1 MSFIF
6 RPGGTKQPQL
16 KQIPYYTAF
25 NPRSIGTCALWLDAA
40 DPNGTGVQPSDGT
53 TITTWIDKSGT
64 SNHGTSGTA
73 TFQRDSLGPCINFT
87 GSQSY
92 TLTNSNGVVNQY
104 FTIFVV
110 EQLQNYAGG
119 ETGFMGGTTAGANQN
134 LHMRYVN
141 GGGGIKFGFYANDL
155 DGSLTAFINNASQPI
170 RIWSFSFTASSRVIY
185 LNGVSLAS
193 DANNTYISGW
203 SGARIGSILGGQ
215 FYNGKMR
222 EILIYSGTFTT
233 TQRQQ
238 IESYLI
244 QKWPVTVS
252 LPSDHLHNT
261 KPAGIPAVSIR
272 NTRGF
277 NLIAALLSAMSTVYT
292 LSTYSL
298 ATIANSVS
306 AASGTVSYIWTV
318 AVPTGAKGKNAFLI
332 IFFNLYSLTQF
343 QANQFFDYG
352 IYVDGVV
359 QGFGDTGTARYVHT
373 AAANYALN
381 NGGITYGTNAMS
393 PYQPL
398 IIPLVLAAG
407 ATTIQLG
414 ISNSQS
420 ALSPIATT
428 QIGYLSNNATS
439 SGTSNTS
446 NFVPQTLFT
455 TAGSN
460 VYTVPTTCSA
470 GTVTGVFV
478 YLWGSGGQG
487 TSNGAGRACVGGAGG
502 FVSGYYACAGGT
514 NLIYIVGSPSG
525 TGLASTGGSGAGGG
539 NTGGQGYDGGGFS
552 GIFLSNANGVVQANA
567 IAIAGG
573 GGGGGLGGNCVGG
586 FGGYPTGGAP
596 TQYGTGIVA
605 TAILGGSQ
613 TAGGIGTRNAGSA
626 LLGAPSSGPSDGG
639 GAGGGGYY
647 GGGSHAFSGVWAVGQ
662 ATSYFGGAGGSSY
675 VGSSLGASPSPAGIG
690 LTSSAVTSNGNTSVS
705 YTPSVPGGI
714 SSTYYP
720 GGTRGYGDITSL
732 RTGTGAVVIVPAV
745 GANPVSVG
753 VSATLYSV

>member
-1 MSFIF
+1 
-6 RPGGTKQPQL
+6 
-16 KQIPYYTAF
+16 
-25 NPRSIGTCALWLDAA
+25 
-40 DPNGTGVQPSDGT
+40 
-53 TITTWIDKSGT
+53 
-64 SNHGTSGTA
+64 
-73 TFQRDSLGPCINFT
+73 
-87 GSQSY
+87 
-92 TLTNSNGVVNQY
+92 
-104 FTIFVV
+104 
-110 EQLQNYAGG
+110 
-119 ETGFMGGTTAGANQN
+119 
-134 LHMRYVN
+134 
-141 GGGGIKFGFYANDL
+141 
-155 DGSLTAFINNASQPI
+155 
-170 RIWSFSFTASSRVIY
+170 
-185 LNGVSLAS
+185 
-193 DANNTYISGW
+193 
-203 SGARIGSILGGQ
+203 
-215 FYNGKMR
+215 MR

-252 LPSDHLHNT
+252 LLSDHLHNT

-478 YLWGSGGQG
+478 FLWGSGGQG
-487 TSNGAGRACVGGAGG
+487 TNNGAGRACVGGAGG
-502 FVSGYYACAGGT
+502 FVSGYYACPGGT

-525 TGLASTGGSGAGGG
+525 TGLSSTGGSGAGGG
-539 NTGGQGYDGGGFS
+539 NTSGQGYDGGGFS
-552 GIFLSNANGVVQANA
+552 GIFLSNASGVVQANA

-596 TQYGTGIVA
+596 TQYGTGLVA

-647 GGGSHAFSGVWAVGQ
+647 GGGSHGFGQWLSGNSG
-662 ATSYFGGAGGSSY
+662 YFGGAGGSSY

-705 YTPSVPGGI
+705 HTPSVPGGT

-753 VSATLYSV
+753 VTARLYSV

>member
-6 RPGGTKQPQL
+6 RPGGTNRPVL

-25 NPRSIGTCALWLDAA
+25 NPRSIGTCTLWLDAA
-40 DPNGTGVQPSDGT
+40 DPNGTGVRPSVGT

-64 SNHGTSGTA
+64 SNHCTSGTA
-73 TFQRDSLGPCINFT
+73 TFQTDSYGGYINFT

-104 FTIFVV
+104 FTIFVA

-119 ETGFMGGTTAGANQN
+119 ESAFMGGTTGSANQN

-141 GGGGIKFGFYANDL
+141 GGGGMKFGFFANDL
-155 DGSLTAFINNASQPI
+155 DASLVAFTNNATQPI
-170 RIWSFSFTASSRVIY
+170 RVWSFSFTASSRVIY
-185 LNGVSLAS
+185 LNGTSVAS
-193 DANNTYISGW
+193 DSNNTYISGW
-203 SGARIGSILGGQ
+203 AGAQIGKMYGGQ
-215 FYNGKMR
+215 FYTGRMR
-222 EILIYSGTFTT
+222 EVMIFSGTVDT

-244 QKWPVTVS
+244 QKWAPTVS
-252 LPSDHLHNT
+252 LPQGHLHRT
-261 KPAGIPAVSIR
+261 KPAGIPVVSVVR
-272 NTRGF
+272 TDGF
-277 NLIAALLSAMSTVYT
+277 KLIALILSAMSTVYT

-298 ATIANSVS
+298 AVIANSVS

-318 AVPTGAKGKNAFLI
+318 AVPTGAKGKNAILML
-332 IFFNLYSLTQF
+332 FFNLYSLTQF

-352 IYVDGVV
+352 IYVDGVA
-359 QGFGDTGTARYVHT
+359 QGFGDTGLARYVHT

-398 IIPLVLAAG
+398 IIPLTLAAG

-414 ISNSQS
+414 ITNSQS
-420 ALSPIATT
+420 ALTPIAST
-428 QIGYLSNNATS
+428 QIGYLSNNASS

-478 YLWGSGGQG
+478 FLWGSGGQG

-502 FVSGYYACAGGT
+502 FVSGYYACPGGT
-514 NLIYIVGSPSG
+514 NLIYIVGSSSG

-539 NTGGQGYDGGGFS
+539 NTSGQGYDGGGFS
-552 GIFLSNANGVVQANA
+552 GVFLSNASGVVQANA

-596 TQYGTGIVA
+596 TQYGTGTVA

-639 GAGGGGYY
+639 GAGGGGWY
-647 GGGSHAFSGVWAVGQ
+647 GGGSHAFSGAWVTGT
-662 ATSYFGGAGGSSY
+662 TSYFGGAGGSSY
-675 VGSSLGASPSPAGIG
+675 VGSSLGATPSPSGIG
-690 LTSSAVTSNGNTSVS
+690 LTSSAVSSNGNTSAS
-705 YTPSVPGGI
+705 YTPSVPGGT

-753 VSATLYSV
+753 VSAKLYSV

>member
-16 KQIPYYTAF
+16 KQVPYYTAF
-25 NPRSIGTCALWLDAA
+25 NPRSIGGCVLWLDAA
-40 DPNGTGVQPSDGT
+40 DTS
-53 TITTWIDKSGT
+53 TITGTSPVTAWQDKSGSNNTMTYTGSPTYRTT
-64 SNHGTSGTA
+64 SDLKLGCITFNGTTSFNSGT
-73 TFQRDSLGPCINFT
+73 DSMYYSGFSVSQPFT
-87 GSQSY
+87 
-92 TLTNSNGVVNQY
+92 V
-104 FTIFVV
+104 FVV
-110 EQLQNYAGG
+110 ATKRLSSNINYSFVIEPNSGSSSVILYAGLQLVIYA
-119 ETGFMGGTTAGANQN
+119 GTANQSTSPVLSFVAN
-134 LHMRYVN
+134 STRIYSAVFN
-141 GGGGIKFGFYANDL
+141 GSSSLLAY
-155 DGSLTAFINNASQPI
+155 DGNATSSLNPG
-170 RIWSFSFTASSRVIY
+170 TASWPGVY
-185 LNGVSLAS
+185 LGRDWGGVY
-193 DANNTYISGW
+193 DSGDY
-203 SGARIGSILGGQ
+203 GEIL
-215 FYNGKMR
+215 FYNSALG
-222 EILIYSGTFTT
+222 T

-238 IESYLI
+238 IESYLA
-244 QKWPVTVS
+244 QKWGLTGS
-252 LPSDHLHNT
+252 LPSDHVNAT
-261 KPAGIPAVSIR
+261 KPAGIPAVSVVR
-272 NTRGF
+272 TNPF
-277 NLIAALLSAMSTVYT
+277 KLIAALLSAMSTVYN
-292 LSTYSL
+292 LSSYSL
-298 ATIANSVS
+298 ATIANAVS
-306 AASGTVSYIWTV
+306 ASSGTVSYIWT
-318 AVPTGAKGKNAFLI
+318 ASVPTGAKGKNAILI
-332 IFFNLYSLTQF
+332 IFFNMYSLTQF
-343 QANQFFDYG
+343 QANQYFDYG
-352 IYVDGVV
+352 IYVDGVI

-373 AAANYALN
+373 AAGNYALN

-414 ISNSQS
+414 IKNSQS

-439 SGTSNTS
+439 TGTSNTS
-446 NFVPQTLFT
+446 SYVPQTLFT

-487 TSNGAGRACVGGAGG
+487 TSNGGGRACVGGAGG

-552 GIFLSNANGVVQANA
+552 GVFLSNASGVVQANA

-586 FGGYPTGGAP
+586 YGGYPTGGAP
-596 TQYGTGIVA
+596 TQYGTAIVA

-639 GAGGGGYY
+639 GAGGGGWY
-647 GGGSHAFSGVWAVGQ
+647 GGGSHAFSGVWATGQ
-662 ATSYFGGAGGSSY
+662 ATSYFGGGGGSSY
-675 VGSSLGASPSPAGIG
+675 VGSSLGASPSPSGIG

-705 YTPSVPGGI
+705 YTPSVPGGT

-720 GGTRGYGDITSL
+720 GGTCGYGDVTSL